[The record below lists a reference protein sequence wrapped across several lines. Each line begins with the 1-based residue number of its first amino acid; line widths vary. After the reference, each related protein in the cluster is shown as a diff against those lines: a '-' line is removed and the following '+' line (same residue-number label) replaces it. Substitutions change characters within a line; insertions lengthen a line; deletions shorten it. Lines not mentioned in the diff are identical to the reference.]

1 MVYRF
6 VNMAQFVLGRSKV
19 VLFVVLVLAAL
30 GLHSYLVAQSTWAS
44 GDEKFVSREVSVAA
58 HGAFDLLAPSGGGRE
73 WRNRPEVTS

>member
-58 HGAFDLLAPSGGGRE
+58 HGAFDLLAPSGGGR
-73 WRNRPEVTS
+73 